1 MDLCPPTPTVP
12 AALVTV
18 VLAEDVPPAVDV
30 LGSADTADDVPATG
44 ATPFHLCSAAKTLTA
59 VGVLRLARRG
69 VLDLDADVRDLV
81 PLEVAGPTGP
91 TLRQLLGHRG
101 GVVDPAGAFEPSAG
115 PAAATADVLAGSTA
129 AHPGPVRVT
138 TEPGAAFA
146 YSDAGYCVVERA
158 VEVATGRSFADALHD
173 EVVAPLGLTATGFW
187 SGEPADAVT
196 GSRAEVVTG
205 SRAEVV
211 TASRADVVAR
221 LAGSAAAGH
230 DAEGRR
236 VAGRRVHYAGPAAS
250 GLWCSP
256 PDLAVLLAALGR
268 ALDGRGGVL
277 LGPDEGAALVSDPAD
292 LGVGLGVFPFGP
304 TGRPCVM
311 TQGWGVGFQC
321 QIRWYPAVRGAVAVV
336 INADPGV
343 GQDASVVGAT
353 VGAVVDARG
362 WR

>member
-1 MDLCPPTPTVP
+1 MDLCPPTPAAP

-18 VLAEDVPPAVDV
+18 VLAGDAPPAVGV
-30 LGSADTADDVPATG
+30 RGRADAADDVPATS

-69 VLDLDADVRDLV
+69 ILDLDADVRDLV

-115 PAAATADVLAGSTA
+115 PVAATADVLAGSTA

-138 TEPGAAFA
+138 AEPGAAFA

-196 GSRAEVVTG
+196 GSRVDVNG
-205 SRAEVV
+205 
-211 TASRADVVAR
+211 SRADVVAR

-236 VAGRRVHYAGPAAS
+236 VAGRRVHYAGLAAS
-250 GLWCSP
+250 GLWSSP
-256 PDLAVLLAALGR
+256 DDLAVLLADLGR

-277 LGPDEGAALVSDPAD
+277 LDPDEGAALVSDPD
-292 LGVGLGVFPFGP
+292 GLGVGLGVFPFGP
-304 TGRPCVM
+304 AGRPCVM

-321 QIRWYPAVRGAVAVV
+321 QIRWYPAARGAVTVV

-353 VGAVVDARG
+353 IGSVVDGRG

>member
-1 MDLCPPTPTVP
+1 MDLCPPTP
-12 AALVTV
+12 AAPSALATV
-18 VLAEDVPPAVDV
+18 VLAGDAPPAVGV
-30 LGSADTADDVPATG
+30 RGPADAADGVPATS

-81 PLEVAGPTGP
+81 ALDVAGPTGP

-138 TEPGAAFA
+138 AEPGAAFA

-158 VEVATGRSFADALHD
+158 VEVATGRAFADALHD
-173 EVVAPLGLTATGFW
+173 EVATPLGLTATGFW
-187 SGEPADAVT
+187 SGEPADAVI
-196 GSRAEVVTG
+196 GPRAEVVT
-205 SRAEVV
+205 
-211 TASRADVVAR
+211 R
-221 LAGSAAAGH
+221 LAASAAAGH
-230 DAEGRR
+230 DADGRR
-236 VAGRRVHYAGPAAS
+236 VAGRRMHYAGPAAS
-250 GLWCSP
+250 GLWSSP
-256 PDLAVLLAALGR
+256 DDLAVLLADLGR

-277 LGPDEGAALVSDPAD
+277 LDPDQGAALVSDPD
-292 LGVGLGVFPFGP
+292 GLGVGLGVFLFGP

-321 QIRWYPAVRGAVAVV
+321 QIRWYPAAHGAVAVV
-336 INADPGV
+336 INADPGT

-353 VGAVVDARG
+353 VGSVVDGRG